1 MLSRLFSRRAVPPA
15 TASSNVPD
23 GSRVYAIG
31 DIHGCV
37 GLLKKLHALILED
50 AASHTGD
57 RKVVIYLGD
66 YIDRGPDS
74 RAVVDLLIDEPLSG
88 FESIHLKGN
97 HEEILLR
104 FLEDARVGADWLA
117 YGGDATL
124 YSYGVQPPDHAAA
137 NDILSAQKS
146 LSDRLPTP
154 HADFFR
160 SLKIMHSE
168 GGYAI
173 VHAGVRANVPIEQQS
188 VQDMLWIRDAFLESQ
203 ADFGK
208 IVVHGHSIEEAPM
221 MRRNRIG
228 IDTGA
233 FATGILT
240 CLVLEGCG
248 RRFLST

>member
-104 FLEDARVGADWLA
+104 FLEDARVGLGGGRMRAADTINVSVGFSGLA
-117 YGGDATL
+117 GLGQ
-124 YSYGVQPPDHAAA
+124 SM
-137 NDILSAQKS
+137 QKGEA
-146 LSDRLPTP
+146 LG
-154 HADFFR
+154 F
-160 SLKIMHSE
+160 
-168 GGYAI
+168 
-173 VHAGVRANVPIEQQS
+173 VHARTQQDAEAAIKA
-188 VQDMLWIRDAFLESQ
+188 VQAAYQ
-203 ADFGK
+203 FGTASAR
-208 IVVHGHSIEEAPM
+208 HNP
-221 MRRNRIG
+221 
-228 IDTGA
+228 
-233 FATGILT
+233 
-240 CLVLEGCG
+240 VLERISG
-248 RRFLST
+248 